1 MADFPYIEDAAKRIG
16 KFFSK
21 IQSLNVPTSA
31 TVNWLPTI
39 GGFSSHKDRPLIKI
53 LKFIGFITKSNK
65 PTKRWRDYRDRSL
78 SETVMTEGIKQGYSA
93 LFEEYTDAYQRND
106 NDLRNFFSRHSDEE
120 EKLIASTV
128 DTFKALCALA
138 DFGQEDDDTQEDQKV
153 VDSAESPPA
162 ATEPD
167 PNDDQS
173 KSPQADPTF
182 LPELNINVQ
191 IHISSDAEPDQ
202 IDKIFESM
210 AKHLFNQDID

>member
-31 TVNWLPTI
+31 STNWLPTI
-39 GGFSSHKDRPLIKI
+39 GGFGSNKDRPLIKI

-65 PTKRWRDYRDRSL
+65 PTKRWRDYRDQSR
-78 SETVMTEGIKQGYSA
+78 SETVMADGIKQGYSA
-93 LFEEYTDAYQRND
+93 LFEQYPDAYQRND

-120 EKLIASTV
+120 EKLIVSTV

-138 DFGQEDDDTQEDQKV
+138 DFGQIPEYDTPEGQEAI
-153 VDSAESPPA
+153 DSAESSPP
-162 ATEPD
+162 ATEPKET
-167 PNDDQS
+167 P
-173 KSPQADPTF
+173 KSIGEQRSPTF
-182 LPELNINVQ
+182 SSGLNINVQ
-191 IHISSDAEPDQ
+191 IHISSDAKPNQ

-210 AKHLFNQDID
+210 AKYLFNKDID

>member
-1 MADFPYIEDAAKRIG
+1 MADFPCIEDAAKRIG

-21 IQSLNVPTSA
+21 IQSLSVPESA
-31 TVNWLPTI
+31 TTKWLPNI
-39 GGFSSHKDRPLIKI
+39 GGFGSIKDRPLIKI
-53 LKFIGFITKSNK
+53 LKFIGFITNSNK
-65 PTKRWRDYRDRSL
+65 PTDRWSIYRDENQSKRI
-78 SETVMTEGIKQGYSA
+78 MAEGIKQGYSA
-93 LFEEYTDAYQRND
+93 LFEQYSDAHQRDD
-106 NDLRNFFSRHSDEE
+106 NDLRNFFKANTKVSA
-120 EKLIASTV
+120 KTV
-128 DTFKALCALA
+128 TMMMDTFKALCSLA
-138 DFGQEDDDTQEDQKV
+138 DFGQEDDTPEDQKV
-153 VDSAESPPA
+153 VDLAESPPP

-182 LPELNINVQ
+182 SPELNINVQ